1 MPLAVPRAFAFLG
14 KDVKAQM
21 NIASKAWSSISK
33 FGREQW
39 QELSKTMARRKLESD
54 LATIIRTVSGHK
66 RNKVP
71 AGAPQYRSLW
81 HIANQKAGLF
91 CEDYQVDRGELEAQV
106 PALKE
111 LEELAQKPD
120 KSKQG
125 AKVAGGLV
133 TGVVVF
139 TLSGFAAGIIQWL
152 FHLGMN
158 FAHYL
163 TGSL

>member
-1 MPLAVPRAFAFLG
+1 M
-14 KDVKAQM
+14 KAM
-21 NIASKAWSSISK
+21 TNMASQAWSSISK

-39 QELSKTMARRKLESD
+39 SELFRTMARRKLESD
-54 LATIIRTVSGHK
+54 LAAIIRTVAGHK

-81 HIANQKAGLF
+81 HTANQKVGAF
-91 CEDYQVDRGELEAQV
+91 CEDYQLDRAQLEAQV

-120 KSKQG
+120 RSKQG
-125 AKVAGGLV
+125 AKVAAGLV
-133 TGVVVF
+133 TGSVAFILFGF
-139 TLSGFAAGIIQWL
+139 TVGIVQWL

-158 FAHYL
+158 FAHHL
-163 TGSL
+163 LGSL